1 MSDPRPENEISI
13 RDIAGM
19 LSARAKELCEA
30 ILPAGKQDGPDWRC
44 GDIQGNPGQSLCVC
58 LKGDRAGRWLDF
70 ETDERGDLLH
80 LIAASRGISLGEAV
94 TWGKEWLGIT
104 DTEPASA
111 RSYTDRRA
119 ARVTAAPNDDQQ
131 TRKDAALRLWR
142 AAKPALGSLVE
153 TYLVNR
159 YITIKPPA
167 SLRFHPGLRH
177 APTSLI
183 FPTMVAGV
191 QAPTGEVAGVHR
203 TFLSADGRNKAQVKH
218 PRMSLG
224 RLAGGSV
231 RLGPVG
237 EHVAI
242 AEGIEN
248 ALSAMQAMP
257 GLVAW
262 AALSTTGMKAVVLP
276 PHIRKVLILADADP
290 PGEEAAQALADRLV
304 AEDRTVSIAHPPEG
318 TDFNDTLRCTLR
330 AVP

>member
-1 MSDPRPENEISI
+1 MSNPRPADEIPI

-19 LSARAKELCEA
+19 LAARAEELCSEV
-30 ILPAGKQDGPDWRC
+30 LPSGKRDGPDWRC
-44 GDIQGNPGQSLCVC
+44 GDVRGNAGQSLCIC
-58 LKGDRAGRWLDF
+58 IKGDRAGRWLDF
-70 ETDERGDLLH
+70 DTDERGDLLH

-111 RSYTDRRA
+111 RSYMDRRA
-119 ARVTAAPNDDQQ
+119 RRVAAPPNDDQQ
-131 TRKDAALRLWR
+131 VRKDAALRLWR

-159 YITIKPPA
+159 GITINPPA

-203 TFLSADGRNKAQVKH
+203 TFLGADGRSKAQVTN

-224 RLAGGSV
+224 RLAGGAV

-276 PHIRKVLILADADP
+276 PQVRKVLILADADP
-290 PGEEAAQALADRLV
+290 PGEEAAQTLADRLV
-304 AEDRTVSIAHPPEG
+304 REGRVVSIAHPANG
-318 TDFNDTLRCTLR
+318 ADFNDVLRS
-330 AVP
+330 